1 MVRIPRP
8 FQNRFV
14 YQWLLASDI
23 FAFHSVYVWGSR
35 WQKSRAQCADR
46 SRWVARSKIEAPRTC
61 PATNGKFWAR
71 AFMKLTRIMVTR
83 TEIDDLADEQRG
95 LNSGRWGGCGRNM
108 LAFNLAVLILAVCG
122 SSASAACVCRCV
134 DGEVNCNHQTGTYKL
149 KCDESGHSSPSGLN

>member
-1 MVRIPRP
+1 
-8 FQNRFV
+8 
-14 YQWLLASDI
+14 
-23 FAFHSVYVWGSR
+23 
-35 WQKSRAQCADR
+35 
-46 SRWVARSKIEAPRTC
+46 
-61 PATNGKFWAR
+61 
-71 AFMKLTRIMVTR
+71 MKLTRIMVTR